1 MPLKPLSLTDYFTR
15 KPAFNIFPL
24 ETVDA
29 GIAATLHRARF
40 PQPWNDGEFH
50 SLLSQEPVYGFLA
63 LKEGAL
69 GRMAGGFVL
78 ARAMAGEAEILTI
91 GVDLRFARAGLGW
104 RLMQAALREAKMR
117 GAEDVF
123 LEVDDTNVAAR
134 RLYDKL
140 GFANVGERKAYYAAA
155 DGSRST
161 ALVMRRDLR

>member
-1 MPLKPLSLTDYFTR
+1 MSLSDYFTR
-15 KPAFNIFPL
+15 KPVFEIFPL
-24 ETVDA
+24 ETADA
-29 GIAATLHRARF
+29 GLAAALHQLRF

-104 RLMQAALREAKMR
+104 RLMQAALREARMR
-117 GAEDVF
+117 GADDIF
-123 LEVDDTNVAAR
+123 LEVDEVNHAAR
-134 RLYDKL
+134 GLYGKL
-140 GFANVGERKAYYAAA
+140 GFIKAGERKAYYAAA
-155 DGSRST
+155 DGSRSS